1 MTLQGSCPPQHSL
14 SPHSQRHAH
23 GPQFPSK
30 SNAQNED
37 LSPASQACWDGKRKD
52 TGPWKASQSWR
63 KPKLHWHDEP
73 KLWQGLESMARPL
86 ELVTLC
92 QDWAFPSSGKRLQ
105 WLHQYYCTRLLR
117 IEKTMGH
124 QWSHRTELPIPQR
137 WGFLPAP
144 AFIPLV

>member
-1 MTLQGSCPPQHSL
+1 MPLQGSCPPQHSL

-23 GPQFPSK
+23 GPQFPNK

-37 LSPASQACWDGKRKD
+37 LTPPLRPAEMVSIRIQDLERPASPEENQSCIGMMNQNSL
-52 TGPWKASQSWR
+52 TGLQP
-63 KPKLHWHDEP
+63 
-73 KLWQGLESMARPL
+73 MARPL
-86 ELVTLC
+86 ELVTLR
-92 QDWAFPSSGKRLQ
+92 QDWAFPYSGKRLQ

-124 QWSHRTELPIPQR
+124 QWSHWTELPIPQR
-137 WGFLPAP
+137 RGFLPAP